1 MPKEGIIQLLGIWI
15 FALLYLIKI
24 VMVVIAT
31 IGRKLKVPKNV

>member
-24 VMVVIAT
+24 VMVE
-31 IGRKLKVPKNV
+31 GN